1 MGVEFSGM
9 KSSGLGCCSLV
20 LVFKQCTL
28 KLKKKGGG
36 GATSQ
41 GPVLPTPPLVCT
53 GALGTSADPGRWL
66 ATSGP

>member
-1 MGVEFSGM
+1 MGAEFSGM

-36 GATSQ
+36 GEQAKVLSYPHPLLCAQ
-41 GPVLPTPPLVCT
+41 GP
-53 GALGTSADPGRWL
+53 
-66 ATSGP
+66 